1 MTAVANVAGVQ
12 VDPSSLPDAGHAS
25 GRDTAAQRNGNDSES
40 TVPAVATI
48 GGTSRAAQPPTTQP
62 EEPRVDPETEAEISA
77 AQRSAVEV
85 GLNTI
90 ANKCGRQDHD

>member
-1 MTAVANVAGVQ
+1 MQ
-12 VDPSSLPDAGHAS
+12 VDPTSIPDVGHAS
-25 GRDTAAQRNGNDSES
+25 GEDTTAQRNGNDSGS

-48 GGTSRAAQPPTTQP
+48 GGASGAALPPTTPQ
-62 EEPRVDPETEAEISA
+62 EEPRVDPETVAEISA

-90 ANKCGRQDHD
+90 ASKCGRQDHD